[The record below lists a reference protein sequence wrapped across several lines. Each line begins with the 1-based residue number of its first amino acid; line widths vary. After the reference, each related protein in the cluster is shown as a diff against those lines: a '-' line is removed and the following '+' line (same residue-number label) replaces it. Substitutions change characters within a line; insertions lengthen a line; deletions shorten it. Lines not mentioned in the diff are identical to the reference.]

1 MRRLLK
7 LSLIV
12 AVMLG
17 LAVWWWM
24 PSKVER
30 IPLGNI
36 DPSFQGWCVTDLD
49 GDGDAEIL
57 ITYPRRTTILMGL
70 QKDNLEF
77 MDLHGFDSVVLPSSE
92 NPHSLLL
99 PPAKAV
105 PAKING
111 QFKLARL
118 KGGQVVLEPFPKVKQ
133 IDHVVW
139 VDADK
144 DGKCDDLIARDGNKR
159 FWFKM
164 NEQGEW
170 QFEAP
175 LPSGPKQQ
183 LIGVG
188 DLDGDERPEIVLAD
202 KNHVVLWGD
211 GKPKANLG
219 TLLQAQLTD
228 MDGDGQKEI
237 AALRKEGSFS
247 RLVIWKYDPTK
258 KQLVSLSSPTFEALV
273 TAVINGQR
281 LPTRRDSLMVSDLDG
296 DGLKEVIVYASMSEW
311 FDLFTASSLV
321 AQLRYQLHFLLSSK
335 TSPSTIHLSP
345 SPSSKSHAVQSLTS
359 APLWLLFCWDG
370 KRFTG
375 GKLKQPKEMH
385 CPVTLVNMGTQNF
398 LIAEGWKHIRRFQPR
413 LHSLNPL
420 YLTWW
425 EEGIVRQGELWQ
437 IRREEK
443 SKPYRFVKVADLPGK
458 TEMIADLN
466 GDKFPEI
473 VWVREIMGTFPQPST
488 VMMGVMGWKLGK
500 WRKATWVLKQQS
512 PFQQGAYHH
521 TGAVIVVTSPAL
533 RILPALRASPARILP
548 IKVVKGFDLL
558 IASPDGTIERVR
570 IR

>member
-1 MRRLLK
+1 MRQFLK
-7 LSLIV
+7 LSLIA

-24 PSKVER
+24 PLKVER
-30 IPLGNI
+30 FPLGNI
-36 DPSFQGWCVTDLD
+36 DPGFQGWCVTDLD
-49 GDGDAEIL
+49 GDGNAEIL
-57 ITYPRRTTILMGL
+57 ITYPRRTTILVRL
-70 QKDNLEF
+70 QKDNLEST
-77 MDLHGFDSVVLPSSE
+77 DLHGFDSVVLPSSE
-92 NPHSLLL
+92 NLQSLLL

-105 PAKING
+105 PAKIKG
-111 QFKLARL
+111 KFKLVRL
-118 KGGQVVLEPFPKVKQ
+118 KDGQVVLEPFPKVKQ

-144 DGKCDDLIARDGNKR
+144 DSKCDDLIARDSNKR

-183 LIGVG
+183 MMGVS
-188 DLDGDERPEIVLAD
+188 DLDGDGRPEIVLAD
-202 KNHVVLWGD
+202 KKHVVLWGD

-219 TLLQAQLTD
+219 TPLQAQLTD

-237 AALRKEGSFS
+237 VALQREGSFS
-247 RLVIWKYDPTK
+247 RLIIWKFDPSK

-281 LPTRRDSLMVSDLDG
+281 FPIRRDSLMVSDLDG

-311 FDLFTASSLV
+311 LDLFYASSLS
-321 AQLRYQLHFLLSSK
+321 AQLRQLHFLFSSR
-335 TSPSTIHLSP
+335 TSPLMIHLSP
-345 SPSSKSHAVQSLTS
+345 SPSSRPHTVRFSVSMPS
-359 APLWLLFCWDG
+359 WLLFRWDG
-370 KRFTG
+370 K
-375 GKLKQPKEMH
+375 KLAEQTLMPSKEVH
-385 CPVTLVNMGTQNF
+385 CPVVSFNLGIQTF

-425 EEGIVRQGELWQ
+425 EEGIIRQGELWQ
-437 IRREEK
+437 ISREAK
-443 SKPYRFVKVADLPGK
+443 SEPYRFIKVTDLPGK
-458 TEMIADLN
+458 TEIVADLN
-466 GDKFPEI
+466 GDKLPEI
-473 VWVREIMGTFPQPST
+473 VWVREISGTLPQTSKL
-488 VMMGVMGWKLGK
+488 MGVNSWKLGR
-500 WRKATWVLKQQS
+500 WRKAVWALKQQTHH
-512 PFQQGAYHH
+512 QQSASH
-521 TGAVIVVTSPAL
+521 TGALIAVTFPILSFSPT
-533 RILPALRASPARILP
+533 RILP
-548 IKVVKGFDLL
+548 IKVDKGFDLL